1 MNDWLRLSGKTIAV
15 FGVAN
20 KRSVGFHVGR
30 SLQDAG
36 ANVLWIVRSDARRDE
51 LGKRL
56 GGDVY
61 VCDVEHKDQIERLAE
76 ELGRDHPQLDGLVHS
91 IAFANYADG
100 WKPFHETRREDFL
113 QAVQISSFSL
123 VELSNA
129 LKERFAENA
138 SVVTISI
145 STTRMAAENYGYM
158 APVKAA
164 LDSTVAFLAKS
175 FAKLGNVRFN
185 AVCAGLLKTSSSAGI
200 PGYLDSYLFA
210 ESCTLRKRALET
222 QEVAD
227 ATLYLLS
234 PRSSGINAKGLVVDA
249 GMDVNYFDAE
259 VVERATRPETAS
271 ERSTSSARETS

>member
-1 MNDWLRLSGKTIAV
+1 MNDWLQLAGKTVAV

-36 ANVLWIVRSDARRDE
+36 AEVVWIVRSEERRSE

-56 GGDVY
+56 GGDVF
-61 VCDVEHKDQIERLAE
+61 VCDVEDRGQIEGLAQ
-76 ELGRDHPQLDGLVHS
+76 ELAARHPKLDGLVHS
-91 IAFANYADG
+91 IAFANYEDG

-123 VELSNA
+123 VELANA
-129 LKERFAENA
+129 LKERFAEDA

-164 LDSTVAFLAKS
+164 LDSSIAFLAKS
-175 FAKLGNVRFN
+175 FAAFGNVRFN
-185 AVCAGLLKTSSSAGI
+185 AVRAGLLKTSSSAGI

-210 ESCTLRKRALET
+210 EACTLRKRALET

-227 ATLYLLS
+227 TALFLLS
-234 PRSSGINAKGLVVDA
+234 PRSSGINAKGVVVDA
-249 GMDVNYFDAE
+249 GMDVNYFDSQ
-259 VVERATRPETAS
+259 VVERATRPE
-271 ERSTSSARETS
+271 EV